1 MYDPKQSIRD
11 IQHFGEQGGVV
22 PVIDMGSTST
32 FLDPQDMER
41 TFTGELAGCYLYSR
55 HSNPTVDMFS
65 QKLAAMEG
73 LEAAVGVSSGMAAI
87 NCTLRQ
93 IMPQGGHIVASK
105 TIYGG
110 TYALM
115 QNILPQSGITVTF
128 VDTNDLKAVESA
140 ITSKTKII
148 YAETMSNPMLRIA
161 DLAALKSICTK
172 KNLKLVVDNTFTPL
186 IVRPAQFGA
195 DVVVYSCTKY
205 ISGASDMIAGAV
217 VSSREFINQLI
228 DINFGMIML
237 TGPAMDP
244 RIAHEL
250 YLRLDHLPLRMLGHS
265 KAASYFANRIAEEKI
280 PLAYP
285 GLKSHPDYAL
295 LTKMMNP
302 EFGYGGMVVL
312 DCGTVERASK
322 LAKKLQDVKFGLYAV
337 SLGFS
342 RTLISCPAVSTSSEI
357 PVTEQVSMGLS
368 TGLLRL
374 SIGFTGNDQVMVE
387 RFLKCY
393 REL

>member
-11 IQHFGEQGGVV
+11 VQHFGEQGGVV

-115 QNILPQSGITVTF
+115 QNILPQSGITVSF

-285 GLKSHPDYAL
+285 GLKSHPDYDL